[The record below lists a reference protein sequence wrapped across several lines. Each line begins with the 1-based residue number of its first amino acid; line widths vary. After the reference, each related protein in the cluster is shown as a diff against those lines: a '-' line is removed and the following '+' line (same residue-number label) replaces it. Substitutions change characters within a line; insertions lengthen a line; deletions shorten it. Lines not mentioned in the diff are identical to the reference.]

1 MYSTIGSGT
10 PSQATC
16 GSSHNLEEVGFEM
29 TISKRLPPEAL
40 TARPQNNIMI
50 KIIELNQS
58 IQINKYAIT
67 IHASSAAKRLLP
79 FIFYSLSHGC
89 TTKIP
94 SNLGWHLLAA
104 VWDSTQAGEGSGRS
118 QGRLEASIQLA
129 SMMFNW
135 TGLKRMTPSVPRRPA
150 TWTVLMVQEA
160 AVRALPW
167 SCVLCKHNKA
177 STGSNSGPLDAKWS
191 TLTTTLLA
199 SSVAQKIENQEKW
212 NKYAVENVSPI
223 GLACFARHR

>member
-1 MYSTIGSGT
+1 LNEVRKTEIGLKLIYKADIIKMDQNEFGSMYSTIGSGT

-94 SNLGWHLLAA
+94 SNLG
-104 VWDSTQAGEGSGRS
+104 
-118 QGRLEASIQLA
+118 
-129 SMMFNW
+129 
-135 TGLKRMTPSVPRRPA
+135 
-150 TWTVLMVQEA
+150 
-160 AVRALPW
+160 
-167 SCVLCKHNKA
+167 
-177 STGSNSGPLDAKWS
+177 
-191 TLTTTLLA
+191 
-199 SSVAQKIENQEKW
+199 
-212 NKYAVENVSPI
+212 
-223 GLACFARHR
+223 